1 MTNDETPPDSGDRTI
16 FNPQGGLPP
25 SATPANPSAPAA
37 EPFPPAA
44 EPFAPA
50 LTPTTFA
57 PPPAPPPT
65 SMPLAASFAPG
76 QQARQIQVGDVLNH
90 IFEVKRFIAR
100 GGMGEVFEGI
110 NVNSDERVAIK
121 VILANLAADPN
132 VQAMFRKEA
141 RTLTRLGHPALVQYR
156 VLAQEP
162 VLNCFY
168 IVTEYIDGRNLSDV
182 LRDLDPTPAELAALT
197 RRLAEGLAAA
207 HALGAIHR
215 DISPDNVMLE
225 GGRLEGAKIIDFGIA
240 KDLDPGS
247 ATIIGDGFAGKLNY
261 VAPEQLG
268 DFGREV
274 GPWSDVYSLGL
285 VILAIAMKRDVAMG
299 GTLVDAVDKRRAGPD
314 LSPIPESLRP
324 VIADMLRPNPADRIR
339 SMADVVERLAGRGAP
354 PVAAP
359 APAAAPPPVK
369 EKKPQR
375 LAAAPSAD
383 GAAPAKSKLP
393 LIGGGVAA
401 AVLLIGVGGYLAT
414 RPAAP
419 TADAGAGD
427 AAPAAGVAPPADPAA
442 AARGALDRGLTSVA
456 CTWLEVAAITPEQGG
471 LAVALRGVAGR
482 PAEAQGQIAKL
493 LADAGVGSANLD
505 FGDVSPIE
513 PSECGP
519 LEAFRQIRMAA
530 GTAMT
535 AAQRQFEMAKLE
547 SGEYSGQVGAKAVVN
562 FNLADTGKEYALFGL
577 EPSGEIQQITRSTA
591 ELAAGSDALGAN
603 QYRLT
608 IDVNHTGWSGLMLLS
623 GKRPLDAGFVA
634 GAAGQRGDAWKQRF
648 LSAAAAGG
656 WKAEMVWFKTVD
668 ALPN

>member
-1 MTNDETPPDSGDRTI
+1 MSNEGTPPDNGDPGDPGDRTI
-16 FNPQGGLPP
+16 FNPQGVPP
-25 SATPANPSAPAA
+25 QSAQPANPYS
-37 EPFPPAA
+37 EPVPPLA
-44 EPFAPA
+44 
-50 LTPTTFA
+50 
-57 PPPAPPPT
+57 PPAPAPIPMAPAT
-65 SMPLAASFAPG
+65 SFAPG

-121 VILANLAADPN
+121 VILQNLAADPN

-162 VLNCFY
+162 VLNVFY

-197 RRLAEGLAAA
+197 KRLAEGLSAA

-285 VILAIAMKRDVAMG
+285 VILAVAMKRDVSMG
-299 GTLVDAVDKRRAGPD
+299 ATLVDAVDKRRAGPD
-314 LSPIPESLRP
+314 LSAIPEALRP
-324 VIADMLRPNPADRIR
+324 VIAAMLAPNPADRLR
-339 SMADVVERLAGRGAP
+339 SMGEVVERLDGRGAP

-359 APAAAPPPVK
+359 IAAPATAK
-369 EKKPQR
+369 EKKPKR
-375 LAAAPSAD
+375 VAAASALGD
-383 GAAPAKSKLP
+383 EAAGKSKLP
-393 LIGGGVAA
+393 LIGGGIAA
-401 AVLLIGVGGYLAT
+401 VVLLIGVGGYLAT

-419 TADAGAGD
+419 SAETSAIDAPISSSV
-427 AAPAAGVAPPADPAA
+427 AAPADPAA
-442 AARGALDRGLTSVA
+442 AARGALDSGLSSVG
-456 CTWLEVAAITPEQGG
+456 CTWLEVASITPDQGG

-482 PAEAQGQIAKL
+482 PADAQGQIAGL
-493 LADAGVGSANLD
+493 LKNAGVGAANLD
-505 FGDVSPIE
+505 FADVSPIE

-519 LEAFRQIRMAA
+519 LEAFRQIRSTS
-530 GTAMT
+530 GNAMT
-535 AAQRQFEMAKLE
+535 VAQRQFEMVKLIE
-547 SGEYSGQVGAKAVVN
+547 GDDAGKIGGQAVLN
-562 FNLADTGKEYALFGL
+562 FNLADTAREYSIFGL
-577 EPSGEIQQITRSTA
+577 EPNGNISQITQTTS
-591 ELAAGSDALGAN
+591 ELAGLSVGPN

-608 IDVNHTGWSGLMLLS
+608 LNVTHPGWSGILLLS
-623 GKRPLDAGFVA
+623 GKRPLNAKFV
-634 GAAGQRGDAWKQRF
+634 GGPPKSRDDAWTKQF
-648 LSAAAAGG
+648 QTAAAQGG

-668 ALPN
+668 NQPN

>member
-1 MTNDETPPDSGDRTI
+1 MNNDETPPDNGDRTI
-16 FNPQGGLPP
+16 FNPQVGTPP
-25 SATPANPSAPAA
+25 ASPSPASANPFA
-37 EPFPPAA
+37 EPVA
-44 EPFAPA
+44 EPVPPPTKGFAPA
-50 LTPTTFA
+50 
-57 PPPAPPPT
+57 PT
-65 SMPLAASFAPG
+65 SMPSATSFAPG

-121 VILANLAADPN
+121 VILQNLAADPN

-162 VLNCFY
+162 VLNVFY

-197 RRLAEGLAAA
+197 KRLAEGLSAA

-247 ATIIGDGFAGKLNY
+247 STIIGDGFAGKLNY

-285 VILAIAMKRDVAMG
+285 VILAIAMKRDVSMG

-314 LSPIPESLRP
+314 LSSIPEALRP

-339 SMADVVERLAGRGAP
+339 SMDEVVERLAGRGSVPVATSA

-359 APAAAPPPVK
+359 PPPPVK
-369 EKKPQR
+369 ETKPKR
-375 LAAAPSAD
+375 LVAAPVAGGD
-383 GAAPAKSKLP
+383 ATGKSKLP
-393 LIGGGVAA
+393 LIGGGIAA
-401 AVLLIGVGGYLAT
+401 VVLLIGVGGYLAT

-419 TADAGAGD
+419 TTDAGAGD
-427 AAPAAGVAPPADPAA
+427 AASSAAVVPPADPAA
-442 AARGALDRGLTSVA
+442 AARGALDRGLSSVA

-482 PAEAQGQIAKL
+482 PAEAQGQIARL

-519 LEAFRQIRMAA
+519 LEAFRQIRAA
-530 GTAMT
+530 SGSAMT
-535 AAQRQFEMAKLE
+535 AAQRQFEMAKLDT
-547 SGEYSGQVGAKAVVN
+547 GNFSGQVGAKAVVN
-562 FNLADTGKEYALFGL
+562 FNLNDTSKEYALFGL
-577 EPSGEIQQITRSTA
+577 EPSGVIQQVTRSTA

-608 IDVNHTGWSGLMLLS
+608 LDVNHTGWSGLLLLS
-623 GKRPLDAGFVA
+623 GKRPLEAGFVG
-634 GAAGQRGDAWKQRF
+634 GAAGQRGDAWKQKF
-648 LSAAAAGG
+648 LAAAAAGG

-668 ALPN
+668 NLPN

>member
-1 MTNDETPPDSGDRTI
+1 MTNDETPPDNGDRTI
-16 FNPQGGLPP
+16 FNPQVGAPSQPSPTPTPP
-25 SATPANPSAPAA
+25 MATP
-37 EPFPPAA
+37 PFPEAA
-44 EPFAPA
+44 AP
-50 LTPTTFA
+50 L
-57 PPPAPPPT
+57 T
-65 SMPLAASFAPG
+65 SMPMASATSFAPG
-76 QQARQIQVGDVLNH
+76 QQPRQIQVGDVLNH

-110 NVNSDERVAIK
+110 NINTDERVAIK
-121 VILANLAADPN
+121 VILQNLAADPN
-132 VQAMFRKEA
+132 VLAMFRKEA

-162 VLNCFY
+162 VLNVFY

-182 LRDLDPTPAELAALT
+182 LRDLDPAPAELAALT
-197 RRLAEGLAAA
+197 KRLAEGLSAA

-285 VILAIAMKRDVAMG
+285 VILAIAMRRDVAMG

-314 LSPIPESLRP
+314 LSPIPEALRP

-339 SMADVVERLAGRGAP
+339 SMDEVVERLAGRGAV

-359 APAAAPPPVK
+359 AAVPPPVK
-369 EKKPQR
+369 DKKPKQ
-375 LAAAPSAD
+375 LAAAP
-383 GAAPAKSKLP
+383 AAGGEAAGKSKMP
-393 LIGGGVAA
+393 LIGGGIAA
-401 AVLLIGVGGYLAT
+401 AVVVIGVVGYLAT

-419 TADAGAGD
+419 VTDGGAADGAPADAVSA
-427 AAPAAGVAPPADPAA
+427 PADPAA
-442 AARGALDRGLTSVA
+442 AARGALDRGLTSVG
-456 CTWLEVAAITPEQGG
+456 CTWLEVASISPGQGG

-519 LEAFRQIRMAA
+519 LEAFRQIRAPS
-530 GTAMT
+530 GSAMK
-535 AAQRQFEMAKLE
+535 AAQRQFEMAKLD

-562 FNLADTGKEYALFGL
+562 FDLADTGKEYALFGL
-577 EPSGEIQQITRSTA
+577 EPSGLIQQITRSTA
-591 ELAAGSDALGAN
+591 DLAAGSVALGAN
-603 QYRLT
+603 QYRLQL
-608 IDVNHTGWSGLMLLS
+608 DVNHSGWSGLLLLS

-634 GAAGQRGDAWKQRF
+634 GAAGQRGDAWKQKF
-648 LSAAAAGG
+648 LAAAAAGG

-668 ALPN
+668 NLPN